1 MYWKYAGTQYKSK
14 FTAVQAAGRDFQNIT
29 FHTFDESINNF
40 NYSIEPQES
49 LEFLM
54 AERAREIRENYNYIK
69 FFFSGGSDST
79 TIINQFIKNKI
90 FIDEIIVFRFSYL
103 NNFDENSNAE
113 VNNYTIPW
121 LKNNKLDKTK
131 ISIHDWGNDYFS
143 SIIKKS
149 NWFETKNTLG
159 LRETVLPNI
168 RGKNFCNLF
177 AGETPPVVCKNNKYF
192 AQIWDGDNY
201 GEYARFRN
209 VEGFFFSPKLIAKQ
223 AHILKKILIKNKLMS
238 SDKSLVRE
246 YLRDE
251 AVVKNQFF
259 KNSSQ
264 TAITYD
270 KEILFLKAAD
280 TYLRDF
286 FKYIL
291 STKINGTPVIR
302 LNLGYKLLDV
312 EI

>member
-177 AGETPPVVCKNNKYF
+177 AGETPHVMCKNNKYF

>member
-177 AGETPPVVCKNNKYF
+177 YLCF
-192 AQIWDGDNY
+192 
-201 GEYARFRN
+201 EY
-209 VEGFFFSPKLIAKQ
+209 
-223 AHILKKILIKNKLMS
+223 
-238 SDKSLVRE
+238 
-246 YLRDE
+246 
-251 AVVKNQFF
+251 
-259 KNSSQ
+259 
-264 TAITYD
+264 
-270 KEILFLKAAD
+270 
-280 TYLRDF
+280 
-286 FKYIL
+286 
-291 STKINGTPVIR
+291 
-302 LNLGYKLLDV
+302 
-312 EI
+312 

>member
-29 FHTFDESINNF
+29 FHTFYESINNF

-177 AGETPPVVCKNNKYF
+177 AGETPHVVCKNNKYF

-223 AHILKKILIKNKLMS
+223 AHILKKILIKIKLMS

>member
-29 FHTFDESINNF
+29 FHTFDESIKNF

-177 AGETPPVVCKNNKYF
+177 AGETPHVVCKNNKYF

-223 AHILKKILIKNKLMS
+223 EHILKNILIKNKLMS
-238 SDKSLVRE
+238 SDKSFVRE